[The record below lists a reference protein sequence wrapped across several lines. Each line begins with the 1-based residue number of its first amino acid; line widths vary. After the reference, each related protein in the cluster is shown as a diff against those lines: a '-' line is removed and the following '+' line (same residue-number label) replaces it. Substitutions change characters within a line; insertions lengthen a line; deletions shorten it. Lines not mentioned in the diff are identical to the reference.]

1 MYVSQET
8 SHRLQKKKNVLLNR
22 KLANGQETTGTVME
36 IFQAWIRLLTNE
48 DPAGK
53 GEKGGLDAY

>member
-1 MYVSQET
+1 
-8 SHRLQKKKNVLLNR
+8 
-22 KLANGQETTGTVME
+22 ME